1 MQHLDSTTTLQCR
14 EVDVLQDNVGS
25 HAPHV
30 AQHLQKML
38 IAVRLPLDADEEDV
52 T

>member
-1 MQHLDSTTTLQCR
+1 MQHLDSTTTLQCK
-14 EVDVLQDNVGS
+14 EVDLLEDNVGS
-25 HAPHV
+25 HAPDV

-38 IAVRLPLDADEEDV
+38 IAVWWQLDADEEDV